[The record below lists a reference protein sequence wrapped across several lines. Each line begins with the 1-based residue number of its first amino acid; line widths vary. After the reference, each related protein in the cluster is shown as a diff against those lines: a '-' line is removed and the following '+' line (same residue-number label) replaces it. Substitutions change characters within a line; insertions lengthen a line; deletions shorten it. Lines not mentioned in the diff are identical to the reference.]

1 MKPLDYLALAWA
13 AMRANPIRTFLT
25 MLGIIIGVGSMV
37 SMAAIGAGAQ
47 AQVQEQI
54 RSFGA
59 NVLMINPSVRNQGGI
74 RKAGNF
80 RRQLTIDD
88 AQEIAK
94 LSSIRAAAPSVAGS
108 AQVVYG
114 GMNWATTVNGTTRDH
129 FDIRGWRLASGR
141 VFEPEEEGGAGKVV
155 VLGSMVAQKLFGDDD
170 PLGKVVRI
178 LNTPFVV
185 IGVLREKGFAAGQ
198 NQDDVIFV
206 PLLTAMMRL
215 IGSANAVN
223 RDAVA
228 FILASSKSDDSMDS
242 AILDIDSLMRQRHQI
257 EPGDENDFIV
267 TTAASILAAQEASTR
282 TIAILLGSIAGVSL
296 IVGGISIMNIML
308 VSVTERTREI
318 GLRLAIGARPRDV
331 RKQFL
336 LEAVVLC
343 IVGGM
348 VGVLLGGIMAF
359 GVAKFVG
366 WRVLL
371 EPQVAAIAVAFAGMV
386 GVFFGYY
393 PAKQA
398 ARLQPVIALRSD

>member
-141 VFEPEEEGGAGKVV
+141 VFEPEEERGAGKVV
-155 VLGSMVAQKLFGDDD
+155 VLGSWSRKNCSG
-170 PLGKVVRI
+170 
-178 LNTPFVV
+178 
-185 IGVLREKGFAAGQ
+185 
-198 NQDDVIFV
+198 
-206 PLLTAMMRL
+206 
-215 IGSANAVN
+215 
-223 RDAVA
+223 
-228 FILASSKSDDSMDS
+228 
-242 AILDIDSLMRQRHQI
+242 
-257 EPGDENDFIV
+257 
-267 TTAASILAAQEASTR
+267 TTIR
-282 TIAILLGSIAGVSL
+282 
-296 IVGGISIMNIML
+296 
-308 VSVTERTREI
+308 
-318 GLRLAIGARPRDV
+318 
-331 RKQFL
+331 
-336 LEAVVLC
+336 
-343 IVGGM
+343 
-348 VGVLLGGIMAF
+348 
-359 GVAKFVG
+359 
-366 WRVLL
+366 
-371 EPQVAAIAVAFAGMV
+371 
-386 GVFFGYY
+386 
-393 PAKQA
+393 
-398 ARLQPVIALRSD
+398 

>member
-1 MKPLDYLALAWA
+1 
-13 AMRANPIRTFLT
+13 
-25 MLGIIIGVGSMV
+25 
-37 SMAAIGAGAQ
+37 
-47 AQVQEQI
+47 
-54 RSFGA
+54 
-59 NVLMINPSVRNQGGI
+59 
-74 RKAGNF
+74 
-80 RRQLTIDD
+80 
-88 AQEIAK
+88 
-94 LSSIRAAAPSVAGS
+94 
-108 AQVVYG
+108 
-114 GMNWATTVNGTTRDH
+114 
-129 FDIRGWRLASGR
+129 
-141 VFEPEEEGGAGKVV
+141 
-155 VLGSMVAQKLFGDDD
+155 
-170 PLGKVVRI
+170 
-178 LNTPFVV
+178 
-185 IGVLREKGFAAGQ
+185 
-198 NQDDVIFV
+198 
-206 PLLTAMMRL
+206 
-215 IGSANAVN
+215 
-223 RDAVA
+223 
-228 FILASSKSDDSMDS
+228 MDS